1 MQLSTESEC
10 VLWQRPFQEID
21 EIVAKL
27 ELALAD
33 VFGEPDVVAAMDAA
47 KCNVPPDGR

>member
-1 MQLSTESEC
+1 MTAIVMDGNAL
-10 VLWQRPFQEID
+10 RD

-33 VFGEPDVVAAMDAA
+33 VFSQPDVVAAMDAA
-47 KCNVPPDGR
+47 KCNAPPDGR